1 MGTNKTKSTQSKD
14 NAKSQA
20 KSLKPFNKKMNAQIQ
35 SKDLSLFF
43 KNYYHEKFETP
54 EQIPSMMCR
63 QTNDLKQFLTL
74 SKLKKEFDSK
84 IQQFDNK
91 MGFFA
96 YKDSQL
102 DKRMDGLQ
110 SSGVKYHNFMT
121 KSIKKT
127 ELISKK
133 TKEERKKR
141 IANQRKIS
149 ELKVHVKEV
158 QKESDKYKEKINKN
172 EVYQDY
178 MDKVLA
184 NSEGFFDMSDVI
196 KRYDTLVATQ
206 VKLHEKD
213 ERKQERL
220 IAKKAQLARYKKSKE
235 NEIQEYNNE
244 IARLQER
251 LDKAKSNAADWE
263 GKCAEV
269 QKQTNKHNLLLGKL
283 KASTDSMFAA
293 VAKNQSLL
301 VDKDNTPFVS
311 KKLTTIAKLN
321 RIRVFMMDLSE
332 VIREQ
337 ESKAQEKK

>member
-1 MGTNKTKSTQSKD
+1 MGKSTQSKD

-20 KSLKPFNKKMNAQIQ
+20 KSLKPFNKKMGAQIQ

-133 TKEERKKR
+133 TKE
-141 IANQRKIS
+141 
-149 ELKVHVKEV
+149 
-158 QKESDKYKEKINKN
+158 
-172 EVYQDY
+172 
-178 MDKVLA
+178 
-184 NSEGFFDMSDVI
+184 
-196 KRYDTLVATQ
+196 
-206 VKLHEKD
+206 
-213 ERKQERL
+213 
-220 IAKKAQLARYKKSKE
+220 

-269 QKQTNKHNLLLGKL
+269 QKQTNNHNLLLGKL
-283 KASTDSMFAA
+283 KAST
-293 VAKNQSLL
+293 
-301 VDKDNTPFVS
+301 
-311 KKLTTIAKLN
+311 
-321 RIRVFMMDLSE
+321 
-332 VIREQ
+332 
-337 ESKAQEKK
+337 